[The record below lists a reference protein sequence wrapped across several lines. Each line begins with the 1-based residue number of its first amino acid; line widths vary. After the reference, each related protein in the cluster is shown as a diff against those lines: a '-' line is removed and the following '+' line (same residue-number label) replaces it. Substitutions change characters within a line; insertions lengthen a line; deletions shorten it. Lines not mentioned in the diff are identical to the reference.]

1 MCVCACVCVFAS
13 VKEREGVCV
22 RACVERERH
31 FTLKGKPG
39 RAEEKEKRNFHFF
52 PNHSEKK
59 SAAEKVTTGS
69 NFFRHLEFILK
80 ANFRLSIVYSCCV
93 RQRDPVR
100 LCNAGVNLRSGGR
113 FIAKLLIRRRLGC
126 FGLT

>member
-1 MCVCACVCVFAS
+1 MCVFAS
-13 VKEREGVCV
+13 VKEREGV

-69 NFFRHLEFILK
+69 IFFRHLELILK
-80 ANFRLSIVYSCCV
+80 SKFSAQHYLFMLCQTERSCQV
-93 RQRDPVR
+93 V
-100 LCNAGVNLRSGGR
+100 
-113 FIAKLLIRRRLGC
+113 
-126 FGLT
+126 

>member
-1 MCVCACVCVFAS
+1 MCVFAS
-13 VKEREGVCV
+13 VKEREGV

-59 SAAEKVTTGS
+59 IGRRKSHNWV
-69 NFFRHLEFILK
+69 NFFSTSGVHLKKQIFGSALFILSVSDRK
-80 ANFRLSIVYSCCV
+80 ILSGCV
-93 RQRDPVR
+93 T
-100 LCNAGVNLRSGGR
+100 LE
-113 FIAKLLIRRRLGC
+113 
-126 FGLT
+126 